1 MRDSHGDLCEGR
13 VLRLCH
19 CMAIMYFTFHPWLS
33 PSHACILKQDLQCG
47 SPPSF
52 DGTSSQGHLLLAM
65 SLISSE
71 AIRTLFLLS
80 FPSSS
85 ANKLMLNATEKPLR
99 IMMDPMRVQRRRD
112 LVQDRLTEMEL

>member
-1 MRDSHGDLCEGR
+1 MRDSHDDLCEGR

-33 PSHACILKQDLQCG
+33 PSHAYACILKQDLQCG

-85 ANKLMLNATEKPLR
+85 ANKRMLNATESAKEKGPCPR
-99 IMMDPMRVQRRRD
+99 SFN
-112 LVQDRLTEMEL
+112 